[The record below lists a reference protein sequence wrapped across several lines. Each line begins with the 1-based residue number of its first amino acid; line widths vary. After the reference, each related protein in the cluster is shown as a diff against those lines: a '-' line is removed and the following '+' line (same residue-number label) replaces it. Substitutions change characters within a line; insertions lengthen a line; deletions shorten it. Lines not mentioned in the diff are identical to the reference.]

1 MLPVSDFCSDSL
13 KTPLTTRMPAGDK
26 LEQSTSS
33 QDTNKVTIESPSSV
47 KATNAKPDAHDP
59 DSHADKIVI
68 SSTTANRPSSP
79 PADPAK
85 KQNSDTE
92 VETSSPDQDEIINM
106 SIFNQ
111 ILELDED
118 DTHDFSREMVEE
130 YYTQAAQTFD
140 DMDAALM
147 QKDLEKLSDL
157 GHFLKGSSATLGVT
171 HVQSSCEKIQRYGQ
185 LRDEEKGIDIDNEQ
199 ALNLIT
205 QLITQVKG
213 EYYVAEKWMRKWY
226 TEHNE

>member
-1 MLPVSDFCSDSL
+1 MIWHTKTAIPGSELTFRPRQLPVSDFCSDSL
-13 KTPLTTRMPAGDK
+13 KTPLTTRMPAGDE
-26 LEQSTSS
+26 LEQFTSS

-47 KATNAKPDAHDP
+47 KASKAKADAHDP
-59 DSHADKIVI
+59 DSHADKI
-68 SSTTANRPSSP
+68 
-79 PADPAK
+79 
-85 KQNSDTE
+85 
-92 VETSSPDQDEIINM
+92 TSSPDQDEIINM

-213 EYYVAEKWMRKWY
+213 EYFVAEKWMRKWY